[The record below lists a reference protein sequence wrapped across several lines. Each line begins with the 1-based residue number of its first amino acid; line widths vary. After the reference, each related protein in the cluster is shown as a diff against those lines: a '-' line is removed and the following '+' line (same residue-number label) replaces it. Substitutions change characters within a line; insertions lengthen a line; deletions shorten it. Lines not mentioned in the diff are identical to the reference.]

1 MKIKNYK
8 ELAVTEPRKKALKIA
23 EAGLAAIDTETVINK
38 EIRLEN
44 ETLFIKEEKISLKGL
59 NRILVAGI
67 GKCAFDATLT
77 LEKILGDRLTAGVA
91 IDVKEP
97 PEFKKIKGFKGTHP
111 FPSEDN
117 AKATKELVNLLEDS
131 KENDFVIFIISG
143 GGSTLLYL
151 PKNENCTKEAE
162 IVQNLFKAS
171 TPIKEVNTIRKHLSL
186 ARGGFLAKYAYP
198 AKVVSLIF
206 SDVPDNDIQFI
217 ASGPTVKDSTT
228 IEDAKNILKNRGA
241 LHICGTE
248 ENHCLVETP
257 KEDKYFEKIKNITL
271 VSNKTALA
279 AMADKARELG
289 LEPKIITSE
298 LTGEARDVAE
308 QIIGGLDNYPSKTA
322 LLYGGE
328 TTVTVKVKGKGG
340 RNLEVALSA
349 LQFMKPGQT
358 IMTIASDGRDNT
370 DYAGAIC
377 DIMTKRRAE
386 ELGLDPKK
394 YLDENANYDFF
405 SKAGN
410 YLQTGNTGSN
420 VSDLTILIKE

>member
-1 MKIKNYK
+1 MKIKNHK
-8 ELAVTEPRKKALKIA
+8 ELATTESRKMALEIA

-38 EIRLEN
+38 EIRLEK
-44 ETLFIKEEKISLKGL
+44 ESLFIKEEEIPLKGL
-59 NRILVAGI
+59 NRIIVAGV
-67 GKCAFDATLT
+67 GKCAFDAALT
-77 LEKILGDRLTAGVA
+77 LEKILGDHLTAGIA

-117 AKATKELVNLLEDS
+117 TKATKELVNSLKDL
-131 KENDFVIFIISG
+131 KENDLVIFIISG

-151 PKNENCTKEAE
+151 PENENCAKEAE
-162 IVQNLFKAS
+162 IVQSLFKTS

-198 AKVVSLIF
+198 AKVISLIF
-206 SDVPDNDIQFI
+206 SDVPNNDIQFI

-228 IEDAKNILKNRGA
+228 IDDAKNILSKSGVPD
-241 LHICGTE
+241 ICDVEGKC
-248 ENHCLVETP
+248 CLVETP
-257 KEDKYFEKIKNITL
+257 KEDKYFDKVKNITL
-271 VSNKTALA
+271 VSNKIALA
-279 AMADKARELG
+279 AMADKARKLG
-289 LEPKIITSE
+289 LEPKIVTSE

-308 QIIGGLDNYPSKTA
+308 KIIEELDGYPSKTA

-349 LQFMKPGQT
+349 LQFIKQGQT
-358 IMTIASDGRDNT
+358 ITTIASDGRDNT

-377 DIMTKRRAE
+377 DIITKRRAE
-386 ELGLDPKK
+386 ELNLDPKK
-394 YLDENANYDFF
+394 YLDNNANYDFF

>member
-8 ELAVTEPRKKALKIA
+8 ELATTESRKMALEIA

-38 EIRLEN
+38 EIRLEK
-44 ETLFIKEEKISLKGL
+44 EILFIKDEKIPLKDL
-59 NRILVAGI
+59 NRILIAAI
-67 GKCAFDATLT
+67 GKCAFDAALT
-77 LEKILGDRLTAGVA
+77 LEKILGNHLTAGIA
-91 IDVKEP
+91 IDVKES

-117 AKATKELVNLLEDS
+117 AKATKELVNSLKDL
-131 KENDFVIFIISG
+131 KENDLVIFIISG

-151 PKNENCTKEAE
+151 PENENCAKEAE

-228 IEDAKNILKNRGA
+228 VEDAKNILAKSGVPN
-241 LHICGTE
+241 ICDIEGKC
-248 ENHCLVETP
+248 CLVETP

-271 VSNKTALA
+271 VSNKTALS
-279 AMADKARELG
+279 AMADKARKLG

-308 QIIGGLDNYPSKTA
+308 QIIGELDGYPPKTV

-349 LQFMKPGQT
+349 LQFVKPGQT
-358 IMTIASDGRDNT
+358 IMTIASDGKDNT

-420 VSDLTILIKE
+420 VSDLTISIKE